1 MMKTLG
7 NIRLHDKCEIQSTCS
22 TFKFKVCVMAYK
34 YNPIGS
40 TFKEGDVTL
49 LVVESKDGGST
60 CKGCFYSSY
69 IDRTKRAYNGSCFT
83 HGHACTTHLR
93 KDRKQVIFKKVST

>member
-1 MMKTLG
+1 
-7 NIRLHDKCEIQSTCS
+7 
-22 TFKFKVCVMAYK
+22 MAYK

-49 LVVESKDGGST
+49 LVVESKDNGST
-60 CKGCFYSSY
+60 CRGCFYNTRSG
-69 IDRTKRAYNGSCFT
+69 TKRAYSGSCFT

-93 KDRKQVIFKKVST
+93 KDRKQVIFKKVSV